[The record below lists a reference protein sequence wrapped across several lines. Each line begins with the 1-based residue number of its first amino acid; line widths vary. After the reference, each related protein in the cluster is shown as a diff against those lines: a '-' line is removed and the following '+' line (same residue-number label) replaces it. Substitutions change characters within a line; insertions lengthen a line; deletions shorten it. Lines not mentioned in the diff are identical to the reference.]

1 MTFLDPGALLELLD
15 LDEEILGLS
24 KEITD
29 QLLSRN
35 EAEIPVE
42 STAIARLYY
51 RRDKT
56 LSILFQDGSRYAIE
70 NFPPLE
76 LHRWLN
82 SGSIGGY
89 FNANI
94 RGRY

>member
-1 MTFLDPGALLELLD
+1 MTFLDPAALVGLFE
-15 LDEEILGLS
+15 LDEELLGLS
-24 KEITD
+24 KEIVD
-29 QLLSRN
+29 QLLHRN
-35 EAEIPVE
+35 EAEIPVD
-42 STAIARLYY
+42 SSAIARLYY

-70 NFPPLE
+70 NFPALE

-89 FNANI
+89 WNANV